1 MLDHRPHPLTL
12 PFKGTRD
19 YLHGSD
25 IVPALLALTGPVD
38 KPSFQFHRMATRP
51 LCARRVDDAEL
62 AGLRASE
69 ALHVLLSCRDA
80 SGATL
85 RVAVLPDADGARPIE
100 RIAYDE
106 AAMVADA
113 HIDGRQITD
122 PAPGRGRF
130 AERVLALNKHLLNE
144 TVGPAAW
151 VFSRLDLAR
160 GPVAPSEIRVH
171 LLRAIGTE
179 VYQSGIAGDGQPLGT
194 LFFTRRPA

>member
-38 KPSFQFHRMATRP
+38 KPSFLFHRMASRP
-51 LCARRVDDAEL
+51 LCARRVADAEL
-62 AGLRASE
+62 PGLRASE
-69 ALHVLLSCRDA
+69 ALHVLMSCLDA
-80 SGATL
+80 EGHTV
-85 RVAVLPDADGARPIE
+85 RVGVLPDTDAAAPIA

-113 HIDGRQITD
+113 RIDDRQITD
-122 PAPGRGRF
+122 PTPGRGSF
-130 AERVLALNKHLLNE
+130 AERVLALNKHLLNQ
-144 TVGPAAW
+144 TIGPAAW

-160 GPVAPSEIRVH
+160 GPVAPGEIRVR